1 MDRSRLSATVYKKT
15 GIVIDPDDPAFALVE
30 LDRLVVEEAASRL
43 AERLETLP
51 ERIQSSAKALAA
63 EVGAQGVQRVVE
75 MLGEARRT
83 IASDTEQA
91 QQRIAEQT
99 ARASKDLAREVAEVV
114 RAAQSLSQGRAAW
127 ARWFLFGAM
136 IGAACCTMGFVAGE
150 ILTSSN
156 VFHMTRGR

>member
-51 ERIQSSAKALAA
+51 ERIQSSARALAA

-75 MLGEARRT
+75 MLAEARRT

-91 QQRIAEQT
+91 QHQIAEQT

-114 RAAQSLSQGRAAW
+114 RAAQSLGRGGAAR
-127 ARWFLFGAM
+127 ARWLLIGAV
-136 IGAACCTMGFVAGE
+136 IGAACCTVGFVAAE
-150 ILTSSN
+150 IVTASN
-156 VFHMTRGR
+156 VVHVAHGR